1 MHNFTH
7 YTPTKVVFGKDT
19 QFQTASEIKE
29 FGGSK
34 VFVVYGGGSVVRS
47 GLLDAITN
55 NLQENG
61 LDYQVK
67 GGVHPNPRLSFAR
80 EAVKE
85 SIEFGTDFVLAV
97 GGGSVI
103 DTAKAVAHGT
113 ANPDVDIWE
122 FWERKKTLT
131 RSLPVGVVLTISA
144 AGSEMSNS
152 AVLTNTEIGRKRG
165 LSTDLNRPKFA
176 IMNPE
181 LTYTL
186 PKYQIGCG
194 VVDIMMH
201 TLDRYFTHTKGNR
214 LTDEIAESVL
224 RTVIDS
230 GKVAIKEPADYD
242 AMSEIMWCG
251 SISHNGMT
259 GLGAETDFAPH
270 QLGHELSAMFD
281 VAHGASLSAIWGSWA
296 MYSYKEEPARFA
308 RYGEKVWGITA
319 DTEEEAAVKAIEATV
334 DYFQSLDMP
343 VNFTTLGIGVQSA
356 EVLEKLADSCSYDRG
371 RTIGSFRVCDR
382 DDILEI
388 YKMANC

>member
-1 MHNFTH
+1 MLNFTH

-19 QFQTASEIKE
+19 QQQTAMEIKK
-29 FGGSK
+29 FGGSR
-34 VFVVYGGGSVVRS
+34 VFVIYGGGSVVRS
-47 GLLDAITN
+47 GLLDEVKK
-55 NLQENG
+55 NLEDNG
-61 LDYQVK
+61 LEYQVK
-67 GGVHPNPRLSFAR
+67 GGVEPNPRLSFAR
-80 EAVKE
+80 EAVQE
-85 SIEFGTDFVLAV
+85 SIAFGTDFVLAV

-113 ANPDVDIWE
+113 ANPDIDIWK
-122 FWERKKTLT
+122 FWAREERLVK
-131 RSLPVGVVLTISA
+131 SLPVGVVLTISA
-144 AGSEMSNS
+144 AGSETSDS

-186 PKYQIGCG
+186 PKYQVGCG

-201 TLDRYFTHTKGNR
+201 TLDRYFTHTKGNQ
-214 LTDEIAESVL
+214 LTDEIAEALL
-224 RTVIDS
+224 RTVIAHGRTAIADS
-230 GKVAIKEPADYD
+230 TDYE

-259 GLGAETDFAPH
+259 GLGAVTDFAPH

-296 MYSYKEEPARFA
+296 RYSYMEEPERFA
-308 RYGEKVWGITA
+308 RYADKVWGIK
-319 DTEEEAAVKAIEATV
+319 EEDPAVAALKGIEATEA
-334 DYFQSLDMP
+334 YFVSLDMH
-343 VNFTTLGIGVQSA
+343 VNFTTLGIGVQDDA
-356 EVLEKLADSCSYDRG
+356 MLEKLADSCSYDRG